1 MSAYCGPL
9 APAQM
14 ASLGAAAL
22 RAMAWCSS
30 KPGAAGLARRALSSS
45 GAPAAAAAAATAA
58 AAPPIESVLIANR
71 GEIACRVAR
80 TARRMGMRVVAVYSD
95 ADARAPL
102 LRIAD
107 EAVHIGPSP
116 SAESYLRVDKIMG
129 AIEKTGAASV
139 HPGYG
144 FLSENAS
151 FVEELERAG
160 VIFVGP
166 PAKAITAMG
175 DKIMSKQIAKEAGV
189 NTIPGYQ
196 GEVATAEEAREI
208 AKGIG
213 YPLMIK
219 ASAGGGGKGMRIVWN
234 DRELTDAFRDCAAE
248 AASSFGDSRLL
259 MERYIQTS
267 RHIELQVL
275 ADAHGN
281 CVWLPERECSVQ
293 RRNQKVLEEAP
304 SPFMDDATRE
314 KMGEQAV
321 RLCKLI
327 GYRSAGTV
335 EFLVDD
341 EKNFY
346 FLEMNTR
353 LQVEHPITEYVSGF
367 DLVEEMLHIAAGRPL
382 RMTQERA
389 RQIHGW
395 ALEARIYAE
404 RPSKN
409 FLPCT
414 GTLTDYAE
422 PVVEGDAGVRCDSG
436 VEEGSE
442 ISIYYDPMVSKLVTH
457 GPTREDALDR
467 MVVALDRY
475 VIRGLEHN
483 IPFCRDLVNLP
494 DFRSGDINTDFIKNN
509 FPDGW
514 TGASLSAEEEG
525 TAAGICA
532 MMRWTADA
540 LARAA
545 AGADTRA
552 PQRVVVTTT
561 PLADGAEPTKHE
573 VSIHPGPA
581 AAPGGAA
588 WTARVAVGGRE
599 LEIGLPVETCAS
611 TTMAVAEVDG
621 AHEYVHILRTR
632 PCGYDVQFR
641 GAEMSVAV
649 CTPEQDALHRYMPV
663 PVVVDKSKLVRT
675 PMPAALVKVLV
686 KPGDRVSPGDEVAIV
701 EAMKMR
707 NVLRSDVEAVVKAV
721 PAQEGD
727 VLPMDGVIAEFE

>member
-1 MSAYCGPL
+1 M
-9 APAQM
+9 
-14 ASLGAAAL
+14 
-22 RAMAWCSS
+22 
-30 KPGAAGLARRALSSS
+30 ARRVLSS
-45 GAPAAAAAAATAA
+45 GAPAAATAA
-58 AAPPIESVLIANR
+58 AGVGNTASPPIESVLIANR

-80 TARRMGMRVVAVYSD
+80 TARKMGMRVVAVYSD
-95 ADARAPL
+95 ADARAPHV
-102 LRIAD
+102 RIAD

-116 SAESYLRVDKIMG
+116 SAESYLRVDKVMD
-129 AIEKTGAASV
+129 AIKKTGAASV

-151 FVEELERAG
+151 FVEELEKQG

-175 DKIMSKQIAKEAGV
+175 DKIMSKQIAKDAGV

-196 GEVATAEEAREI
+196 GEVASAEEATEI

-234 DRELTDAFRDCAAE
+234 DKELADAFRDCAAE

-259 MERYIQTS
+259 MERYIETS

-281 CVWLPERECSVQ
+281 VVWLPERECSVQ

-341 EKNFY
+341 QKNFY

-367 DLVEEMLHIAAGRPL
+367 DLVEEMLHIAAGKPL

-389 RQIHGW
+389 KQIHGW

-414 GTLTDYAE
+414 GTLTGYQE
-422 PVVEGDAGVRCDSG
+422 PVVDGDNTVRCDSG

-442 ISIYYDPMVSKLVTH
+442 ISIYYDPMVSKLCTH
-457 GPTREDALDR
+457 GPTRKDALDR
-467 MVVALDRY
+467 MIVALDRY

-514 TGASLSAEEEG
+514 NGVSLSVEEEKS
-525 TAAGICA
+525 AAAICA
-532 MMRWTADA
+532 AMRWTADA

-545 AGADTRA
+545 SGADTRS
-552 PQRVVVTTT
+552 PQTVVVTTKA
-561 PLADGAEPTKHE
+561 LADGSESTKHE
-573 VSIHPGPA
+573 VSVHPACSA
-581 AAPGGAA
+581 AEAA
-588 WTARVAVGGRE
+588 DGSVWRTRVTVGERE
-599 LEIGLPVETCAS
+599 LDISLPVETCAS
-611 TTMAVAEVDG
+611 TTMTIAEVDG
-621 AHEYVHILRTR
+621 THEYVHILKKH
-632 PCGYDVQFR
+632 PCSYDIQYR
-641 GAEMSVAV
+641 GAEMNVTV
-649 CTPEQDALHRYMPV
+649 LTPEQDGLLKFMPK
-663 PVVVDKSKLVRT
+663 PVVIDKSKLIRT

-686 KPGDRVSPGDEVAIV
+686 KPGQQVQPGDEVAIV

-721 PAQEGD
+721 PAKEGD